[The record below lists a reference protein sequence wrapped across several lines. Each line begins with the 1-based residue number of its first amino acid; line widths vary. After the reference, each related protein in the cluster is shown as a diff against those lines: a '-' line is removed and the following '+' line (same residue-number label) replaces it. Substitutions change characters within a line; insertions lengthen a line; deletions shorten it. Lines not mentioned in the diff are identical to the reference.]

1 MKCSKYLAMQF
12 KILHFILVTKEKL
25 LQWGL
30 AQDDICT
37 LPHIFVEC
45 EVTKLIW
52 YQWIYQKTHIHFIL
66 STKEILLGT
75 ENKNSVIINV
85 LIILAKYYIYK
96 CLQQKEYPTIKNFQN
111 NVKKSL
117 LKKKQLQLQTIN

>member
-1 MKCSKYLAMQF
+1 MQF

-30 AQDDICT
+30 AQDDIKLCTFCEEEIET

-45 EVTKLIW
+45 EVIKLFW
-52 YQWIYQKTHIHFIL
+52 STMYQWIYQKTHIHFIL

-85 LIILAKYYIYK
+85 LIILAKYYI
-96 CLQQKEYPTIKNFQN
+96 
-111 NVKKSL
+111 
-117 LKKKQLQLQTIN
+117 

>member
-1 MKCSKYLAMQF
+1 MQF

-30 AQDDICT
+30 AQDDIKLCTFCEEEIET

-45 EVTKLIW
+45 EVIKLFW
-52 YQWIYQKTHIHFIL
+52 STMYQWIYQKKHIHFIL

-85 LIILAKYYIYK
+85 LIILAKYYI
-96 CLQQKEYPTIKNFQN
+96 
-111 NVKKSL
+111 
-117 LKKKQLQLQTIN
+117 

>member
-1 MKCSKYLAMQF
+1 MQF

-37 LPHIFVEC
+37 FCEEEIETLPHIFVEC
-45 EVTKLIW
+45 EV
-52 YQWIYQKTHIHFIL
+52 
-66 STKEILLGT
+66 TKEILLGT

-85 LIILAKYYIYK
+85 LIILVKYYIYK
-96 CLQQKEYPTIKNFQN
+96 CLQQKEYPTIRNF
-111 NVKKSL
+111 
-117 LKKKQLQLQTIN
+117 